1 MIRTQT
7 KTEKRKIIIMPY
19 EDKLTPAR
27 IDYEQKLESP
37 SNYTKKKQWYDR
49 SQYANILRGL
59 ISSQLTQYKREQNRI
74 KKTRISQNVGYL
86 LQVMNSMIKDEKQI
100 EERIVKLE
108 ELAGIAKK
116 GVITK

>member
-1 MIRTQT
+1 L
-7 KTEKRKIIIMPY
+7 TEPN
-19 EDKLTPAR
+19 P
-27 IDYEQKLESP
+27 P
-37 SNYTKKKQWYDR
+37 SVYSKNKNWYDR

-100 EERIVKLE
+100 EERLVRLE
-108 ELAGIAKK
+108 ELAGFTKK
-116 GVITK
+116 GVITR

>member
-1 MIRTQT
+1 MNQELNPPSVYS
-7 KTEKRKIIIMPY
+7 KNKI
-19 EDKLTPAR
+19 
-27 IDYEQKLESP
+27 
-37 SNYTKKKQWYDR
+37 WYDR

-59 ISSQLTQYKREQNRI
+59 ISSQLTQYKRESNRI

-100 EERIVKLE
+100 EERIVRLE

-116 GVITK
+116 GVITR